1 MGEELSKVANILV
14 DNTKHV
20 YMVAYIYGMEKKEFG
35 SLILEEDVDTAT
47 CTAQEAA
54 DFHTYLTKEIS
65 DFQGARITILNLV
78 RLH

>member
-1 MGEELSKVANILV
+1 MGDELNTVANLLEN
-14 DNTKHV
+14 NTKHV

-54 DFHTYLTKEIS
+54 NFHTYLTNEIS
-65 DFQGARITILNLV
+65 DFQGVRITILNLV